1 MNSTGFLKSIPIL
14 LAAAACQANA
24 AVISS
29 STVSND
35 PVFFDSSIASSLIT
49 TGQSSLLSV
58 SGTTPS
64 LGFPL
69 GGVNNGS
76 AVGFSGGTM
85 NQSTLTFYENLG
97 APATITFQLNQGYNI
112 TSIKSLAGWG
122 DTYFGSQLFSVAL
135 EIASSGIFVPLG
147 NFGETPYTPVAP
159 PGFPEVTD
167 FGFSVL
173 TTISDNGTGVI
184 ASNVTGVQFVFTD
197 PYPGIPSLNGTV
209 IRELSV
215 FGTATVPE
223 TSSCL
228 LIALGGI
235 AMSSR
240 RRRA

>member
-1 MNSTGFLKSIPIL
+1 MHPTGFLKTVPLI

-29 STVSND
+29 SSVNDD
-35 PVFFDSSIASSLIT
+35 PVFFDPSIVPSLIT

-85 NQSTLTFYENLG
+85 DQNTLTFYENLST
-97 APATITFQLNQGYNI
+97 PATITFQLNQGYNI
-112 TSIKSLAGWG
+112 TSIRSLAGWG
-122 DTYFGSQLFSVAL
+122 DTYFGSQLFSVSL
-135 EIASSGIFVPLG
+135 ETASSGIFVPIG
-147 NFGETPYTPVAP
+147 NFGETPYTGTPP
-159 PGFPEVTD
+159 PGFPAVTD

-173 TTISDNGTGVI
+173 TTITDNGTGVI
-184 ASNVTGVQFVFTD
+184 ANNVTGIRFVYTD

-223 TSSCL
+223 PTSCL
-228 LIALGGI
+228 LVALGGI
-235 AMSSR
+235 AISAR